1 MSETQTMARTHQ
13 AKRAARMHEAA
24 AEKLRARLAG
34 SITAEERR
42 AKRNAGAYARVK
54 RTLAASKGTSP
65 EEGPRWPHA

>member
-13 AKRAARMHEAA
+13 AERAARMHEAA
-24 AEKLRARLAG
+24 AEKLRARLAS

-42 AKRNAGAYARVK
+42 AKRSADAYARVR
-54 RTLAASKGTSP
+54 RTLAASKGTSL